1 MRELRVPSKIIE
13 KCGFIHKCLL
23 NECFQPLVRPSDTSR
38 QQKKLQNMQNNSATQ
53 PVYSVANTELGSIG
67 RRMRRARGSRPAPSL
82 PPPPPL
88 QLKFQQRGA
97 KQARA
102 TFPAIYCV
110 NQCATA
116 AYRASRAAHSLH
128 QPTSMGAKSGSLR
141 KVLPFAFSC
150 RRRTGL
156 TEQQPVLV
164 LVSALLQTGRSRGS
178 CSKRRTA
185 QADGLHDGD
194 SQRRFAGGPK
204 QLLALQRCVS
214 AALRHTRSL

>member
-1 MRELRVPSKIIE
+1 MRELRAPSKIIE
-13 KCGFIHKCLL
+13 KCGFIHECLL

-67 RRMRRARGSRPAPSL
+67 RRMRRARGSRPAPS
-82 PPPPPL
+82 PPPPL

-156 TEQQPVLV
+156 TEQQPALV

>member
-1 MRELRVPSKIIE
+1 
-13 KCGFIHKCLL
+13 
-23 NECFQPLVRPSDTSR
+23 
-38 QQKKLQNMQNNSATQ
+38 MQNNSATQ

-67 RRMRRARGSRPAPSL
+67 RRMRRARGSRPSPS

-194 SQRRFAGGPK
+194 SQRSIAGGPK

-214 AALRHTRSL
+214 AALRRVHYDSAFTSTTIACITAHMPNSPEPSSEQTRSGTGRTLSDTCERCSL

>member
-1 MRELRVPSKIIE
+1 MKSSQSESTPANHSVGVRAAWL
-13 KCGFIHKCLL
+13 CLAAAAA
-23 NECFQPLVRPSDTSR
+23 VGGRARSTRS
-38 QQKKLQNMQNNSATQ
+38 
-53 PVYSVANTELGSIG
+53 PVYSIPNTEHVSIG
-67 RRMRRARGSRPAPSL
+67 RLVGCGVLAPS
-82 PPPPPL
+82 PPPPL
-88 QLKFQQRGA
+88 HLKFQQRGA

-156 TEQQPVLV
+156 TEQQPALV
-164 LVSALLQTGRSRGS
+164 LVSALLQPGRSRGS
-178 CSKRRTA
+178 CRKRRTA
-185 QADGLHDGD
+185 QADGLHDG
-194 SQRRFAGGPK
+194 SCPS
-204 QLLALQRCVS
+204 LLASPVAGKRGV
-214 AALRHTRSL
+214 A